1 MVQLTLLLLTGN
13 LLNIQSCKSRLL
25 LSNKVSS
32 LKKHC
37 LSFCNNVI
45 SDHNWSHKFGPSI
58 QIKLLLVYLDIF
70 RPISTIFLQF
80 FFLVHKRILW
90 GSEWVI
96 SLSFRTFFLYSCAD
110 YFVRDWTLL
119 NTTDNAE
126 VCNEFNNKTE
136 KSTKLLEK
144 KSANSG
150 KSLSKWTRRNTLI
163 QGKNCPPNLPCGLE

>member
-1 MVQLTLLLLTGN
+1 M
-13 LLNIQSCKSRLL
+13 KSQIWTKH
-25 LSNKVSS
+25 SNKIVIGVSR
-32 LKKHC
+32 H
-37 LSFCNNVI
+37 I
-45 SDHNWSHKFGPSI
+45 SSYIHH
-58 QIKLLLVYLDIF
+58 
-70 RPISTIFLQF
+70 FLQF

-163 QGKNCPPNLPCGLE
+163 QGKNCPPNLPCALE